1 MKIKKT
7 LVWGF
12 FLVFFCSSGVV
23 FAQENY
29 IYAPDEG
36 TEIYFGHISYVDIKN
51 DGMDPV
57 IFGEDLS
64 PEIAVLNFPF
74 GPGDTIRTSAVR
86 RCEIQFDTGTIIR
99 LDYDTE
105 LKVET
110 ILADSLS
117 KLKNV
122 TNLILVKGQVYVMY
136 NRYSRREI
144 FQIITPSAAV
154 KLNHNSVS
162 LIGTGDDGRSDLQV
176 NEGHVNVIYGP
187 DEKNVSDFK
196 LKKNRKVTISPE
208 NKLRPLQKRV
218 DAGFEIWNQDMNQ
231 NFMEM
236 HEGLTPLPKPIQ
248 KLPKAIFYFA
258 QKYST
263 TYGEWVWDEMYGYV
277 WRPHFN
283 DVYPWGTWSPY
294 HYGHWH
300 ELNGQM
306 FWVPQESWG
315 WVPYHLGLW
324 TWNENKGWLWIPG
337 SAFAPA
343 WATWEFFYGRD
354 FYALNPLYINFFNT
368 IYFTQSFLSPSYFG
382 GSWFGWSPLYMWD
395 YYPGYASFSSGYNSP
410 YRDYILTP
418 PPGKKERDPE
428 SGNTPKVRVKDSPA
442 YKLPKNLEKVYAK
455 VVKAIEGNDAK
466 FLSTLEQMPQG
477 RYMVKRED
485 ITAPRIHEKI
495 VRADRVLSGS
505 LFRESGL
512 FSRRLAVAVL
522 RQNKQAASKPKKGR
536 MDKVENAIKADS
548 VPLKT
553 SPNFNYPG
561 KDIGKN
567 PSGSI
572 AVRRNVTN
580 RPNAKQPQSD
590 MRFRDWNPDV
600 KAARK
605 AGVSISYSSRTNEV
619 TCLELGMSSRS
630 VRQNRSGGRS
640 GYIGGGS
647 SSSSGFSSGSSS
659 SGGGG
664 SRGSGGA
671 GSRGGSSGGR
681 SGGGSRG
688 GSGGKK

>member
-187 DEKNVSDFK
+187 DERNVSDFK

-218 DAGFEIWNQDMNQ
+218 NAGFEMWNQDMNQ
-231 NFMEM
+231 SFMEM
-236 HEGLTPLPKPIQ
+236 HEGLTPIPKPIQ
-248 KLPKAIFYFA
+248 KMPKAVFYFA
-258 QKYST
+258 QKYSN
-263 TYGEWVWDEMYGYV
+263 TYGEWLWDDMYGYV
-277 WRPHFN
+277 WRPYFN
-283 DVYPWGTWSPY
+283 DVLPWGNWSPY
-294 HYGHWH
+294 HYGHWR

-324 TWNENKGWLWIPG
+324 TWNKNKGWVWIPG
-337 SAFAPA
+337 NAFAPA
-343 WATWEFFYGRD
+343 WVTWEFFHGRG
-354 FYALNPLYINFFNT
+354 FYALNPLYINFYNPFFMSGM
-368 IYFTQSFLSPSYFG
+368 YYDY
-382 GSWFGWSPLYMWD
+382 WFGLGGAWYGWRPMYMWN
-395 YYPGYASFSSGYNSP
+395 YYGSYYSSENGTPQRYYNS
-410 YRDYILTP
+410 TP
-418 PPGKKERDPE
+418 PPGKKTRDPL
-428 SGNTPKVRVKDSPA
+428 SRTTPKVRVQDKPA

-455 VVKAIEGNDAK
+455 VVKAIESNPDEFAANISK
-466 FLSTLEQMPQG
+466 MPQN
-477 RYMVKRED
+477 RHVVKRED
-485 ITAPRIHEKI
+485 ITARRIHEKS
-495 VRADRVLSGS
+495 VRADKVLSTS
-505 LFRESGL
+505 LIREPGL
-512 FSRRLAVAVL
+512 FSHRIAVSAHRV
-522 RQNKQAASKPKKGR
+522 NKQAASKPKKGR
-536 MDKVENAIKADS
+536 MEKADIS
-548 VPLKT
+548 VKADAVPLKT
-553 SPNFNYPG
+553 GPNFNYLG
-561 KDIGKN
+561 KDVGKN
-567 PSGSI
+567 PSGSP
-572 AVRRNVTN
+572 AARKGAHN
-580 RPNAKQPQSD
+580 RADSKQPESS
-590 MRFRDWNPDV
+590 MRFRDWNPDY
-600 KAARK
+600 KAALK
-605 AGVSISYSSRTNEV
+605 ANVSISYSSRTNEV
-619 TCLELGMSSRS
+619 HCPELGISSRS
-630 VRQNRSGGRS
+630 IRQSRSGGGS
-640 GYIGGGS
+640 GRIGGG
-647 SSSSGFSSGSSS
+647 SSSGFSSGS
-659 SGGGG
+659 
-664 SRGSGGA
+664 
-671 GSRGGSSGGR
+671 

-688 GSGGKK
+688 GSGGSGSGSRGGASGGSRGGSGGGKK